1 MRSRL
6 VSSNPD
12 DMLIEATFREGGP
25 LGLKLNEEEGSGRAL
40 VVKINMGTQVRFRA
54 ALAACCLQRRR
65 WRSCWLSR
73 RC

>member
-25 LGLKLNEEEGSGRAL
+25 LGLKLNEEEGSGRAV
-40 VVKINMGTQVRFRA
+40 VVKINMGTQVRLLPAEA
-54 ALAACCLQRRR
+54 ALTVL
-65 WRSCWLSR
+65 LV
-73 RC
+73 

>member
-40 VVKINMGTQVRFRA
+40 VVMINMGTQVRSVR
-54 ALAACCLQRRR
+54 LLGHVACGGIDGPVG
-65 WRSCWLSR
+65 SSR
-73 RC
+73 HC

>member
-40 VVKINMGTQVRFRA
+40 VVMINMGTQVRFRDSWGLLPAEA
-54 ALAACCLQRRR
+54 ALAV
-65 WRSCWLSR
+65 LSV
-73 RC
+73 

>member
-1 MRSRL
+1 MLLLTRQGSCVRSRL

-40 VVKINMGTQVRFRA
+40 VVMINMGTQVRLLPAEA
-54 ALAACCLQRRR
+54 ALAVL
-65 WRSCWLSR
+65 LV
-73 RC
+73 

>member
-40 VVKINMGTQVRFRA
+40 VVKINMGTQVRSGGPCGLLPAEA
-54 ALAACCLQRRR
+54 ALAV
-65 WRSCWLSR
+65 LSV
-73 RC
+73 

>member
-1 MRSRL
+1 MRRRL

-40 VVKINMGTQVRFRA
+40 VVMINMGTQVR
-54 ALAACCLQRRR
+54 
-65 WRSCWLSR
+65 SGGS
-73 RC
+73 